1 MSITYYGIYE
11 SITLWDYQKRL
22 LIIKKVRYFEVAFS
36 VLLSS
41 GGPRNFSK

>member
-1 MSITYYGIYE
+1 MEYMNQLPYGI
-11 SITLWDYQKRL
+11 IRNVL